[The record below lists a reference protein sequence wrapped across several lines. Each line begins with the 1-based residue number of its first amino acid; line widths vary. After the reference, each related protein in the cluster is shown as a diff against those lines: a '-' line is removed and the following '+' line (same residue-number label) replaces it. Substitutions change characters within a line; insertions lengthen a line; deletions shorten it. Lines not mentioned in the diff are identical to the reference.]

1 MRRFALIASL
11 LALTVGCAPSNP
23 ALVIDGVLAPTD
35 DCVFDPTSVIFS
47 LSPTL
52 DTRTYPA
59 SIRPQGVRYL
69 AAMRV
74 TSRLIPLFN
83 DRYPLRAEPNVLT
96 LQYAD
101 VEILAVDG
109 TPFDFAG
116 LPNPYRITTGAT
128 IAPGT
133 SSAGASGIAA
143 LEIVP
148 PLYGDSL
155 IEVAGR
161 VLVSVRVTGTTSGGA
176 TITSGEYVFPLDLC
190 PGCLLACDPSLT
202 TVEPTCLVGQDRTTV
217 IGPNADPTDTC
228 VEMP

>member
-11 LALTVGCAPSNP
+11 LALSIGCAPSNP

-35 DCVFDPTSVIFS
+35 DCVFDGTSLVFS

-52 DTRTYPA
+52 DTRAYPA
-59 SIRPQGVRYL
+59 FRPQGIRYL
-69 AAMRV
+69 AALRV

-109 TPFDFAG
+109 TPFDFGG
-116 LPNPYRITTGAT
+116 LPNPYRITTAAT

-133 SSAGASGIAA
+133 SSAGASGVAG
-143 LEIVP
+143 LEIIP
-148 PLYGDSL
+148 PLYGESL
-155 IEVAGR
+155 TDVAGR
-161 VLVSVRVTGTTSGGA
+161 ILVSVQITGTTSGGA
-176 TITSGEYVFPLDLC
+176 TITSGEYLFPMDLC
-190 PGCLLACDPSLT
+190 PGCLVACDPELT
-202 TVEPTCLVGQDRTTV
+202 TTEAICLFGQDRTAI
-217 IGPNADPTDTC
+217 IGPNADPTDSC
-228 VEMP
+228 VAAP